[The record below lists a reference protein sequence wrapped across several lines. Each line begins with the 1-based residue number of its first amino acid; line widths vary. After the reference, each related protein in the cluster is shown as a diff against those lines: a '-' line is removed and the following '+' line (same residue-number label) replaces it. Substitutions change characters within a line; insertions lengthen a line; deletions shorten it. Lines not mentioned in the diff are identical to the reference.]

1 MRYKESFHCKP
12 TGRHPDAP
20 TEPPPH
26 PAINPHIPA
35 SCLRYLTPVFPP
47 PLPRTLFPSRAA
59 RGSFP
64 AAQSAPYLAPQGREK
79 RKGMGRGRYVPSR
92 HQGVRSGARTGSL
105 QEQGT
110 YRLYPLNLTQNKK
123 PPTVGRRLVD
133 QRWSRW
139 IQNPGWVQ
147 AEGGWVQDISENDE
161 ASGHMYLRL

>member
-1 MRYKESFHCKP
+1 MCAWLAIHFLRSCRGP
-12 TGRHPDAP
+12 VLAGLGHPDVASGRCSG
-20 TEPPPH
+20 T
-26 PAINPHIPA
+26 ALACATKNPFIA
-35 SCLRYLTPVFPP
+35 SPRVGTQTPLRNLHRTRLLTRIFRRAVCGTSLQYSPP

-123 PPTVGRRLVD
+123 PPTVG
-133 QRWSRW
+133 
-139 IQNPGWVQ
+139 
-147 AEGGWVQDISENDE
+147 
-161 ASGHMYLRL
+161 